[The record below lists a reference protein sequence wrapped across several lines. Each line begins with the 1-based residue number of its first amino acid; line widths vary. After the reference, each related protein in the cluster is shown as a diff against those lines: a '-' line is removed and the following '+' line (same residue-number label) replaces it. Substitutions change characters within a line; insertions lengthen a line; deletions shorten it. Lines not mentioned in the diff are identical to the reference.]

1 MQKIWCSVTATYK
14 DVIVHPSV
22 EVHAHSKLYKN
33 VEAHANCTEEQ
44 HTHIQLRVLWDKTTP
59 NYIKIGYSEIML
71 YISRYSEIQLY
82 TISEILFYIS
92 REIQFYINSE
102 ILLYKK

>member
-1 MQKIWCSVTATYK
+1 VTATYK

-44 HTHIQLRVLWDKTTP
+44 HTHIQLRVL
-59 NYIKIGYSEIML
+59 
-71 YISRYSEIQLY
+71 
-82 TISEILFYIS
+82 
-92 REIQFYINSE
+92 
-102 ILLYKK
+102 